1 MRIRIGD
8 SFIRYGEKL
17 KVIGIKYSEYYGKE
31 CLIMNINVGSNEF
44 IPIDCILYTEFLDA
58 KKNFYNKTTEL
69 NKETQYV
76 QAVEEKIKKM
86 LKIK

>member
-17 KVIGIKYSEYYGKE
+17 KVIGIKYSEYYGRE
-31 CLIMNINVGSNEF
+31 CLVMNIKVGSNVF
-44 IPIDCILYTEFLDA
+44 IPIDSILYNEFLEV

-69 NKETQYV
+69 NKEIEYIQS
-76 QAVEEKIKKM
+76 VEEKIKKL